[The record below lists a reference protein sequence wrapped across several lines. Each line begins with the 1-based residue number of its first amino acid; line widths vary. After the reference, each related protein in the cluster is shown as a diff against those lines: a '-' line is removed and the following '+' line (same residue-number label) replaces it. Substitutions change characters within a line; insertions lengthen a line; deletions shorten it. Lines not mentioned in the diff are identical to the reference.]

1 MKIPKLP
8 PDFYGIHFLASAIIV
23 FALFFLVVRID
34 RSRED
39 PEVIRSHVEKVL
51 AGKEALAED
60 LARLCLETSG
70 VRGVRIRVE
79 KTQAIAFT
87 ASVGVEI
94 FRGDAG

>member
-39 PEVIRSHVEKVL
+39 PEVIRAYLGMPEVS
-51 AGKEALAED
+51 
-60 LARLCLETSG
+60 
-70 VRGVRIRVE
+70 
-79 KTQAIAFT
+79 
-87 ASVGVEI
+87 
-94 FRGDAG
+94 